1 MLQCKQ
7 VLEEL
12 GNYIDDE
19 VGRDLR
25 EAIEEHLR
33 HCYRCSVILDST
45 RKTLRIVG
53 SAEPFEIP
61 LGASARL
68 YARVQKLFAGH

>member
-1 MLQCKQ
+1 MLHCKQ

-12 GNYIDDE
+12 GNYLDDE
-19 VGRDLR
+19 TSRELR
-25 EAIEEHLR
+25 KAIEEHLK

-61 LGASARL
+61 LSASARL
-68 YARVQKLFAGH
+68 YARVQKLFAGR